1 MNRRPP
7 QDKIK
12 NKPLYE
18 SPTALRL
25 GDLLSGGGGP
35 TGTAVCSGNG
45 SGDLECIDG
54 PGASNC
60 NTGLG
65 Q

>member
-1 MNRRPP
+1 MNREPV
-7 QDKIK
+7 QDNIK
-12 NKPLYE
+12 NKPRYE
-18 SPTALRL
+18 SPKALRL

-35 TGTAVCSGNG
+35 TGFAACIGNG
-45 SGDLECIDG
+45 SGDLECVDG
-54 PGASNC
+54 PGANNC